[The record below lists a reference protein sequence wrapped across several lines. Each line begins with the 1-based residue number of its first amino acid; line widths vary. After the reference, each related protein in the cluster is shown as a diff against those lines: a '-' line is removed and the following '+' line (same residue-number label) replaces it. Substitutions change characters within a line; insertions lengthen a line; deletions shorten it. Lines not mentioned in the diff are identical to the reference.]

1 LQLGWKENKLSV
13 TLGVRRRERGKENGD
28 EIAFTV
34 SFSELGYVD
43 AIMCVI
49 NDSIAATLGEKQS
62 NMVFMLTH
70 D

>member
-1 LQLGWKENKLSV
+1 MKLH
-13 TLGVRRRERGKENGD
+13 L
-28 EIAFTV
+28 TV

-49 NDSIAATLGEKQS
+49 NDSTAATLGEKQS

-70 D
+70 DLGIGLR